1 MKLLNFKVDIID
13 DMKSNWWYEVQANSF
28 FIKLFRGEVVMGYCV
43 INISDLNP
51 EGIFFCHFLVVNK
64 WGGVLVTKSDKEER
78 SKGS

>member
-1 MKLLNFKVDIID
+1 
-13 DMKSNWWYEVQANSF
+13 
-28 FIKLFRGEVVMGYCV
+28 MGYCV

>member
-28 FIKLFRGEVVMGYCV
+28 FIKLFRGEVVMEYWV
-43 INISDLNP
+43 INISDIKPRGN
-51 EGIFFCHFLVVNK
+51 FFCHFLVVNK
-64 WGGVLVTKSDKEER
+64 GGGVLVTKSDKEER